1 MQTQLNIN
9 NFETYFILGNNP
21 EEKNE
26 KRKVILNVSILF
38 KNSIIVKACE
48 NDELK
53 DTICYSTLLK
63 YISGKLESAQFN
75 LIERA
80 TQFLYGLIK
89 DYVHEKFSE
98 NKIDKKNILIRV
110 EVIKPNPM
118 KNLESASFVCS
129 DW

>member
-89 DYVHEKFSE
+89 DYVH
-98 NKIDKKNILIRV
+98 
-110 EVIKPNPM
+110 
-118 KNLESASFVCS
+118 
-129 DW
+129 